1 MRKIVYKIGRI
12 LTIKGLSGKMTFEG
26 FLLFAVIYRNRPARL
41 SLRGF
46 PKFGTSK
53 TLILNG
59 LAFFHA

>member
-1 MRKIVYKIGRI
+1 MRKIVYKSGRI
-12 LTIKGLSGKMTFEG
+12 LTIKGLSGKKTFD
-26 FLLFAVIYRNRPARL
+26 L